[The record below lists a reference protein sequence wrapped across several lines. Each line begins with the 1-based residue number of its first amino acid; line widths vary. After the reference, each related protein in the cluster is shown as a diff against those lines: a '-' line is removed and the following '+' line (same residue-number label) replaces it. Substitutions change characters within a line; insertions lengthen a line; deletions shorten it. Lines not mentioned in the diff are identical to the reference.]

1 MQTLPGEM
9 SGIPPQG
16 VIAYAPPPMMPYDV
30 AAVFDARAMLENIGG
45 DGDLYG
51 ELIRLFLDRRDAM
64 IANIQGA
71 IAGGDS
77 AALRHA
83 AHTLKGSAANLC
95 AATVV
100 EVASELEAVG
110 RRGHL
115 DEANAHFVKLQDAVH
130 QLVETLRQ
138 EQ

>member
-1 MQTLPGEM
+1 MRTMPSEM
-9 SGIPPQG
+9 SGIALEEVPLS
-16 VIAYAPPPMMPYDV
+16 APPPSMPANV
-30 AAVFDARAMLENIGG
+30 AAVFDSRAMLAKIGG
-45 DGDLYG
+45 DDNLFR
-51 ELIRLFLDRRDAM
+51 ELIGLFLDRRDAM
-64 IANIQGA
+64 IANIQRA

-77 AALRHA
+77 AALQHA

-95 AATVV
+95 AATVAQ
-100 EVASELEAVG
+100 VASELEAVG

>member
-1 MQTLPGEM
+1 MPTMQHEVSGLPQNEATA
-9 SGIPPQG
+9 SVPPRT
-16 VIAYAPPPMMPYDV
+16 MLDND
-30 AAVFDARAMLENIGG
+30 AAVFDSRAMLANIGG
-45 DGDLYG
+45 DDNLFR
-51 ELIRLFLDRRDAM
+51 ELIGLFLDRRDAM

-100 EVASELEAVG
+100 QVAGELEAVG
-110 RRGHL
+110 RRGPL